1 MGASAI
7 GLSHVAVQFPV
18 YEFLKRWL
26 GERRQKERGEASVAD
41 RLSTVDLIVASST
54 SKVIGFGFP
63 NVPPAPLPAYQH
75 AVCASVA
82 TVTPPD
88 DVFDMSPCDVLRVA
102 KPFQFGIVC
111 VGLYSAA
118 QVGCFG
124 TSWFAACC
132 VTVVPHPDFGYIV
145 PLPHCTLSC
154 DIKTPQLGLHQFP

>member
-41 RLSTVDLIVASST
+41 RLSTVDLILASST

-63 NVPPAPLPAYQH
+63 PVPPAPLPAYQH

-82 TVTPPD
+82 TVTPPNNAFMCPSL
-88 DVFDMSPCDVLRVA
+88 VCHVLRLNLA
-102 KPFQFGIVC
+102 
-111 VGLYSAA
+111 LYALGCRA
-118 QVGCFG
+118 QPKS
-124 TSWFAACC
+124 TA
-132 VTVVPHPDFGYIV
+132 
-145 PLPHCTLSC
+145 
-154 DIKTPQLGLHQFP
+154 